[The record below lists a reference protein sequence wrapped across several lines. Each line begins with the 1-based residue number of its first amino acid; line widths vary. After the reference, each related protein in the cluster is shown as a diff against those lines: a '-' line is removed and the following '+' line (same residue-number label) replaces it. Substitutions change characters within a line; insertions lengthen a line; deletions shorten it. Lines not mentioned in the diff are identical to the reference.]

1 MKNIL
6 KEYDA
11 KIDSKKRLSIRTNS
25 YKYYHVKEYEDGY
38 ILLEPRVLVEPFSIS
53 DNTLQMLDSS
63 VSNLKE
69 GKVSET
75 IDLSKFK

>member
-11 KIDSKKRLSIRTNS
+11 KIDSKKRLSIRSNS
-25 YKYYHVKEYEDGY
+25 YKYYHVKEYEDGC
-38 ILLEPRVLVEPFSIS
+38 IILEPRVLVEPFSIS

-69 GKVSET
+69 GIVSEA
-75 IDLSKFK
+75 IDLSDFK